1 MWRKYKMKKILL
13 ACGAVLLL
21 TCSMFADSL
30 TTVHSYTGTVGATVV
45 GYAQGGTTSSSGSFT
60 VSGVPV
66 GATILYAG
74 YYADNYFSTPSP
86 SATFAGHSLGG
97 ATASYTVGPSYDAYA
112 WNVTSFVTGNG
123 SYSVSSGAF
132 SQNYGNELVVVYSS
146 NTLPNGTVL
155 INEGAQDNNQGT
167 ISTSTVFNL
176 ASGGT
181 GTLFIATGADDA
193 NSSGEQIL
201 FNGTVVGGPIDANL
215 GNYASLFSIGVNTQA
230 GANTAMLT
238 TNGDWYGW
246 DLAVLTT
253 TTGSTT
259 PEPSTIMLMM
269 SGAGL
274 LASRLR
280 KRV

>member
-1 MWRKYKMKKILL
+1 MKKLL
-13 ACGAVLLL
+13 LTCCVLLVV
-21 TCSMFADSL
+21 TCSMFADNL
-30 TTVHSYTGTVGATVV
+30 TTVHSYTGTVAATVV
-45 GYAQGGTTSSSGSFT
+45 GYAQPGSTSSSGGFT
-60 VSGVPV
+60 VSGIPV

-86 SATFAGHSLGG
+86 SATFNGNSLGG
-97 ATASYTVGPSYDAYA
+97 ASASYTVGPSYDAYA
-112 WNVTSFVTGNG
+112 WNVTPFVTGNG
-123 SYSVSSGAF
+123 SYSVSSGSF

-167 ISTSTVFNL
+167 ISTSTVFSL

-181 GTLFIATGADDA
+181 GRLFIATGADDA
-193 NSSGEQIL
+193 SNSGEQIIL
-201 FNGTVVGGPIDANL
+201 NGNVIGGPIDANL
-215 GNYASLFSIGVNTQA
+215 GNYASLFNIGVNTLG
-230 GANTAMLT
+230 GANTVTLT
-238 TNGDWYGW
+238 TTGDWYGW
-246 DLAVLTT
+246 DLAVLSTT
-253 TTGSTT
+253 SGTST
-259 PEPSTIMLMM
+259 PEPGTIMLMM